1 LPVTLWS
8 DVSFGRRT
16 FLVAIACAGLL
27 VPAVAIAD
35 SFPGTNPGE
44 SPRANTPNDP
54 EFDQCEFDDP
64 DTLPTDCDSYFE
76 EEFRL
81 FGFSPD
87 SAQEAPGVRTQYAD
101 CSQLDAQGRAANV
114 AAGDPQCSQIAG
126 VRADTAWK
134 YTPGDPNTVVSI
146 LDTGIR
152 WQERELTDRVHLNK
166 GELPLPEHADSSTC
180 ADYDCNGDDAFNV
193 EDYANDPR
201 VHNDA
206 GDSESDS
213 MLDGSDLIATFSD
226 GTDADS
232 NGYADDIAGWDFFDD
247 DNDPFDASSCC
258 SANGHGTGRARDALG
273 EGNNGNKDLG
283 ICPRCQLMPLRVW
296 DTFVVPT
303 DSWAMGLT
311 YAADNGASVAEGAVG
326 GLSNT
331 QFARQAFHYADQKG
345 MALMLVSSDI
355 NSANHNYPTNYNEAI
370 YVNGSFPDT
379 APNNTCTGPGGL
391 PGIGDVPGVGSIPG
405 FAEGCQSLLGHLH
418 DGGVDPTLQPM
429 TTSFFRN
436 SNLTQYG
443 GKADIALV
451 GTTGSENTGQAA
463 GAAGLLMSY
472 GRQVFKDQDLFPKSL
487 SGNEVRQLLTMTAE
501 DVKPLN
507 TGQIGDADK
516 ADVGWDSH
524 FGYGRVDLAA
534 AMQRIKAKRIPP
546 EAQIN
551 SPDWFSPI
559 DVDRVPDVGIPV
571 RGFAAA
577 PHSSA
582 GVGRWEL
589 EYACGQDALDSQFK
603 PLNSG
608 SGPVNGALGTLPK
621 ALLTQLAENCDGSV
635 SNDPGRPAG
644 GADQAWPADPYPSP
658 DPERHA
664 FQIRLTVH
672 ERDDESNFG
681 RYRKTLF
688 AYHDDGNLTGWPK
701 PIGSGSNPSDLVT
714 GSGGEAPTRL
724 WDVDGDN
731 KLDVILP
738 TSSGELYALHSNGT
752 PVQSFNG
759 GQPVTTEVDKIAQE
773 HLPPADGLPPPRE
786 SLRAAAIGDIDGDRE
801 PEIVDTA
808 GEHVYAWNMDGTP
821 VDGFPVRLD
830 PSFSAPCNPHTE
842 QGPEHVCFNSGDRY
856 LTTDN
861 HLKRGFVGSPALG
874 DLNDDGTLD
883 VVAGAL
889 DQHVYAWDGQGNPL
903 HGFPVKLSSA
913 GEGAGGAEIITS
925 PAIAQL
931 DGHGLPEVIMAT
943 NEVIPGAFTPP
954 NSASDF
960 LTLFNL
966 LLGAATGSNPV
977 YAIHGDGTPV
987 NGWPVKIGVAAG
999 DLLPLVLPGNDAA
1012 ALDTNGDGT
1021 DEAVLSAGTATAANA
1036 PVMVNGDG
1044 STNQTFEN
1052 AAADSP
1058 DQGLIIDI
1066 ADFPSIGSLFGSLP
1080 PDIFK
1085 GGITAN
1091 GAVNLLAVNQN
1102 LPWSHVEQAWDS
1114 STGQALP
1121 GYPRATDDF
1130 QLLSEPAIAR
1140 VAGSGPD
1147 REVLVGTGL
1156 YQLHAYGPTGLEAAG
1171 WPKFTGGWIIS
1182 SPSVGDAD
1190 GNGKLDV
1197 AEVTRE
1203 GWSFLWKTN
1212 TPACQGSNNEWW
1224 TFHHDE
1230 QGTANYGT
1238 DARPPGVVT
1247 GLHAAL
1253 GSGGAVTVGW
1263 NQPGDDWMCG
1273 SPAHYQVLASADP
1286 IQHPGDGTVVAESDA
1301 NGGVGAGVSKTF
1313 DQAQLGDARYVAVL
1327 YRDEA
1332 GNWGIAR
1339 SIRIPVKVTRP
1350 GPCSNEI
1357 TGTSGADRLI
1367 GTHRGDEIHALGG
1380 DDKVAAHAG
1389 KDCESGGP
1397 GRDRLR
1403 GGRDDDV
1410 IHAGGGRD
1418 RVRCGAGDDEAFV
1431 DRRDVVIGCERVHTR

>member
-1 LPVTLWS
+1 
-8 DVSFGRRT
+8 VSFGARRS
-16 FLVAIACAGLL
+16 LVVAIAVAGLAI
-27 VPAVAIAD
+27 PAAAIAD
-35 SFPGTNPGE
+35 NGFPGTNPNE
-44 SPRANTPNDP
+44 SPRAHTPNDP
-54 EFDQCEFDDP
+54 EFDECELDDP
-64 DTLPTDCDSYFE
+64 DTPPADCTSYFNE
-76 EEFRL
+76 AFRL

-87 SAQEAPGVRTQYAD
+87 SAQEAPGVHTQYAD

-134 YTPGDPNTVVSI
+134 YTPGDPRVVVSI

-152 WQERELTDRVHLNK
+152 WQERELVDRVHLNK
-166 GELPLPEHADSSTC
+166 GELPLPEHGDSSAC
-180 ADYDCNGDDAFNV
+180 SNYDCNGDGAFNV

-206 GDSESDS
+206 GDTESDS

-232 NGYADDIAGWDFFDD
+232 NGYVDDIAGWDFFDD

-273 EGNNGNKDLG
+273 EGNNGSKDLG
-283 ICPRCQLMPLRVW
+283 LCPRCQLMPLRVW

-303 DSWAMGLT
+303 DNWAMGLT

-326 GLSNT
+326 GLTNT
-331 QFARQAFHYADQKG
+331 QFARQAFHYADRKG

-379 APNNTCTGPGGL
+379 APSETCTGPGGL
-391 PGIGDVPGVGSIPG
+391 PGLPDIPGIGSIPG
-405 FAEGCQSLLGHLH
+405 FAQGCQDFLAHLH

-443 GKADIALV
+443 GKADIALM

-472 GRQVFKDQDLFPKSL
+472 GKQVLASQNQFPKSL

-501 DVKPLN
+501 DVLPLN
-507 TGQIGDADK
+507 TGEIGAPDK
-516 ADVGWDSH
+516 ANSGWDPH

-534 AMQRIKAKRIPP
+534 AMQRIKDGRIPP
-546 EAQIN
+546 EAEID

-559 DVDRVPDVGIPV
+559 DVNRVPDGGIPI
-571 RGFAAA
+571 RGYAAA
-577 PHSSA
+577 PHSA
-582 GVGRWEL
+582 TGVGNWEL
-589 EYACGQDALDSQFK
+589 QYACGQDALDSQFK
-603 PLNSG
+603 PLASG
-608 SGPVNGALGTLPK
+608 NGEVNGVLGTLSKP
-621 ALLTQLAENCDGSV
+621 LLTQLADNCNGSV
-635 SNDPGRPAG
+635 SNDAGRPAG
-644 GADQAWPADPYPSP
+644 TADQAWPANPYPSP

-672 ERDDESNFG
+672 EAGDSSNIG

-688 AYHDDGNLTGWPK
+688 AYHDDGNLQGWPK
-701 PIGSGSNPSDLVT
+701 PIGSGSDRSNLVT
-714 GSGGEAPTRL
+714 GSGGEAPPRL

-738 TSSGELYALHSNGT
+738 TSSGELYALHSNGD

-759 GQPVTTEVDKIAQE
+759 GQPVTTEVDRIAQE
-773 HLPPADGLPPPRE
+773 HLPAGDGLPAPRE
-786 SLRAAAIGDIDGDRE
+786 SFRAPAIGDIDGDRE

-821 VDGFPVRLD
+821 VNGYPVHLD
-830 PSFSAPCNPHTE
+830 PSFSDPCNPGAPH
-842 QGPEHVCFNSGDRY
+842 PCFDASQRAI
-856 LTTDN
+856 TSDN
-861 HLKRGFVGSPALG
+861 HLKRGFIGSPALG
-874 DLNDDGTLD
+874 DLDGDGKLD

-889 DQHVYAWDGQGNPL
+889 DQHVYAWNGQGQPL
-903 HGFPVKLSSA
+903 PGFPVKLSSA
-913 GEGAGGAEIITS
+913 SEGAAGAEIITS

-931 DGHGLPEVIMAT
+931 NGHGPPEVILAT
-943 NEVIPGAFTPP
+943 NEVIPGAFESPD
-954 NSASDF
+954 SF
-960 LTLFNL
+960 LTLFNSV
-966 LLGAATGSNPV
+966 LGASTGSNPI

-987 NGWPVKIGVAAG
+987 QGWPVKMGVAAG

-1012 ALDTNGDGT
+1012 VLDTNGDGS

-1036 PVMVNGDG
+1036 PIMVNGDG
-1044 STNQTFEN
+1044 STAQTFEN
-1052 AAADSP
+1052 AAANSP

-1066 ADFPSIGSLFGSLP
+1066 ADFPSIGSLSGSQP
-1080 PDIFK
+1080 PDVFK

-1091 GAVNLLAVNQN
+1091 GVVNLLAINQN
-1102 LPWSHVEQAWDS
+1102 LPYSHVEQAWDS
-1114 STGQALP
+1114 STGQAVP

-1140 VAGSGPD
+1140 VSGFGAA
-1147 REVLVGTGL
+1147 RQVLVGTGL
-1156 YQLHAYGPTGLEAAG
+1156 YQLHAYGPAGLEPSG

-1197 AEVTRE
+1197 TEVTRE

-1212 TPACQGSNNEWW
+1212 APACGGSNNEWW

-1238 DARPPGVVT
+1238 DARPPGTVT
-1247 GLHAAL
+1247 AL
-1253 GSGGAVTVGW
+1253 QALQGAGGAVKVSW
-1263 NQPGDDWMCG
+1263 AQPGDDWMCG
-1273 SPAHYQVLASADP
+1273 APARYQVLASHDP
-1286 IQHPGDGTVVAESDA
+1286 IQHPGDGAVIADSA
-1301 NGGVGAGVSKTF
+1301 AQGGVGASQSKSF
-1313 DQAQLGDARYVAVL
+1313 GQAAIGDARYVAVL
-1327 YRDEA
+1327 YRDDA
-1332 GNWGIAR
+1332 GNWGAPR
-1339 SIRIPVKVTRP
+1339 STKIQSIRP
-1350 GPCSNEI
+1350 GPCSNPI
-1357 TGTSGADRLI
+1357 TGTPGPDRLI
-1367 GTHRGDEIHALGG
+1367 GTNRGDRIRALAG
-1380 DDKVAAHAG
+1380 DDKVSGHSG
-1389 KDCESGGP
+1389 RDCEAGGP

-1403 GGRDDDV
+1403 GGRQDDT
-1410 IHAGGGRD
+1410 IHAGGGVD

-1431 DRRDVVIGCERVHTR
+1431 DRRDQVTGCERVHRR